1 MRENIPP
8 RLEDCQAMY
17 DKEHRLRKR
26 KSVRP
31 NTAAV
36 EYHGFQEQQH
46 EEFLTLQLPL
56 STGKLGGLFAR
67 NSTITYTWISDLAF
81 QWHFCVI
88 FEQLNPKL
96 QRNRLMC
103 ATFSVHSR
111 KYSQSLNDN
120 LTSFDSSLT
129 QNGNIFQK
137 TSEIQFSKL
146 K

>member
-1 MRENIPP
+1 
-8 RLEDCQAMY
+8 MY

-31 NTAAV
+31 NTATV
-36 EYHGFQEQQH
+36 EYHGFQRECPGNPVR
-46 EEFLTLQLPL
+46 T
-56 STGKLGGLFAR
+56 TGKLGGLCAK
-67 NSTITYTWISDLAF
+67 NSTISTTYTWISDLAF
-81 QWHFCVI
+81 QWHFWVI
-88 FEQLNPKL
+88 FERLNPKL
-96 QRNRLMC
+96 QRNRLMLVQMC

-137 TSEIQFSKL
+137 TREIKFLKL

>member
-1 MRENIPP
+1 MVFSENVLVI
-8 RLEDCQAMY
+8 
-17 DKEHRLRKR
+17 
-26 KSVRP
+26 
-31 NTAAV
+31 
-36 EYHGFQEQQH
+36 QEQQH

-56 STGKLGGLFAR
+56 STGKLGGHFAR
-67 NSTITYTWISDLAF
+67 NSTILTYTWISDLAF

-120 LTSFDSSLT
+120 LTSFNTECGKIPENIGRLSDVLKNTFLNVKNAPEMCHEMFSGPKSSRD
-129 QNGNIFQK
+129 F
-137 TSEIQFSKL
+137 
-146 K
+146 

>member
-1 MRENIPP
+1 MVFSENVLVI
-8 RLEDCQAMY
+8 
-17 DKEHRLRKR
+17 
-26 KSVRP
+26 
-31 NTAAV
+31 
-36 EYHGFQEQQH
+36 QEQQH

-56 STGKLGGLFAR
+56 STGKLDGLFAR

-120 LTSFDSSLT
+120 LKSFESSVT

>member
-1 MRENIPP
+1 MVFSENVLVI
-8 RLEDCQAMY
+8 
-17 DKEHRLRKR
+17 
-26 KSVRP
+26 
-31 NTAAV
+31 
-36 EYHGFQEQQH
+36 QEQQR

-81 QWHFCVI
+81 QWHFGVI